1 MITNFQFW
9 KIFCLESEVLISG
22 KSFVTFDADFE
33 QLELTFKIIK
43 IYRGK

>member
-9 KIFCLESEVLISG
+9 QIFGLESEVLIAG

-33 QLELTFKIIK
+33 HL
-43 IYRGK
+43 G